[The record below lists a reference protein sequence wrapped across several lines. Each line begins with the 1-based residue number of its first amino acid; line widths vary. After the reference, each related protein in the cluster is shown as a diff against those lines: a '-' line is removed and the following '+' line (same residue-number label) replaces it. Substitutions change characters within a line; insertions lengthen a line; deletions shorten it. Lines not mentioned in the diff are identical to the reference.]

1 VLNRNGL
8 LTGKKAFGN
17 PDLMQQLLEQEG
29 VPVQDDRVLNFERY
43 FWEPP
48 QMTD

>member
-1 VLNRNGL
+1 M
-8 LTGKKAFGN
+8 LTGKKAFGD

-48 QMTD
+48 QKTD